1 MYELPSGRLLHTREV
16 LDDEAVHGLE
26 AVVVAQPNDSPS
38 PLPKPPP
45 PPPPPPLLLLL
56 HGVRQVRVYRLD
68 SSGRPTEILACGC
81 ACRVLA
87 LRELLHLNALAV
99 GCDDNVLRLW
109 HLPKPEAAAAVATA
123 AASRAGRAPLPVQR
137 ISCTARSILYAMALQ
152 RVADPAAPML
162 AAVGSAFRTVLV
174 WDARPVAHG
183 DTLSQQPPHEHC
195 RRPPLWQLEGHE
207 GAVFRLA
214 WSGTLLASV
223 SDDRRAM
230 LWRVVP
236 PSPGSEAGAADAGGQ
251 PPLLRSEHSW
261 FAHSVRIWDCC
272 WASDGG
278 EEGLQ
283 LATAGEDGSAK
294 LWRIAC
300 GRSTKGGG
308 GERIELLSTLRGH
321 AGKHVWCVAASS
333 GGAGSPRLLASGGAD
348 GAVKLWPLSSAASD
362 GGDRDEHRLCKA
374 SLELSSIEVSGGE
387 GLPRD
392 APIRAV
398 QV

>member
-1 MYELPSGRLLHTREV
+1 MSTVAGRRCGSSRDTRA
-16 LDDEAVHGLE
+16 L
-26 AVVVAQPNDSPS
+26 
-38 PLPKPPP
+38 
-45 PPPPPPLLLLL
+45 
-56 HGVRQVRVYRLD
+56 
-68 SSGRPTEILACGC
+68 SSGWHGRARCWRASRTTGEPCCGGWF
-81 ACRVLA
+81 
-87 LRELLHLNALAV
+87 HQALARRPGPPTPV
-99 GCDDNVLRLW
+99 
-109 HLPKPEAAAAVATA
+109 AAAQ
-123 AASRAGRAPLPVQR
+123 G
-137 ISCTARSILYAMALQ
+137 
-152 RVADPAAPML
+152 
-162 AAVGSAFRTVLV
+162 
-174 WDARPVAHG
+174 
-183 DTLSQQPPHEHC
+183 
-195 RRPPLWQLEGHE
+195 
-207 GAVFRLA
+207 
-214 WSGTLLASV
+214 
-223 SDDRRAM
+223 
-230 LWRVVP
+230 
-236 PSPGSEAGAADAGGQ
+236 
-251 PPLLRSEHSW
+251 EHSW

-321 AGKHVWCVAASS
+321 AGKHVWCVAATS

-362 GGDRDEHRLCKA
+362 GGDRDEHRLCQA